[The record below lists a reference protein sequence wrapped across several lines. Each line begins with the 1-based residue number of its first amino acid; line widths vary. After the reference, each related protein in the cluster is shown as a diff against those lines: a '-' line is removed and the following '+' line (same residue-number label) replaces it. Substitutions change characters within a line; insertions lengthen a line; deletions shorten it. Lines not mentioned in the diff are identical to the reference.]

1 MAKKDVLGHMP
12 CPECGHP
19 DAEIKMQKCG
29 VKLYRYC
36 PECNV
41 QTFARTPAQE
51 KAMRAAITTPP
62 VTGTD
67 TGKPATDDGGLVK
80 AVKPAPAK
88 KAAPP
93 VSEKPATPPEPPAPP
108 KKPGGLAD
116 ALSFLTG
123 GK

>member
-1 MAKKDVLGHMP
+1 MAKKEVLGHMP

-19 DAEIKMQKCG
+19 EAEVKLQKCG

-41 QTFARTPAQE
+41 QTFARTAAQE
-51 KAMRAAITTPP
+51 RAMRAAITAPP

-67 TGKPATDDGGLVK
+67 TGKPAP
-80 AVKPAPAK
+80 AVEPPAAPPEK

-93 VSEKPATPPEPPAPP
+93 APTKKTPPAPPAPP
-108 KKPGGLAD
+108 KKASGLAD